1 MAKKKDVQLA
11 SSETGLA
18 DIKYTNRL
26 FLDLLYNLS
35 KYPHAKKS
43 KRLVAKGFLTLRK
56 TMYSEHQKQKNKLC

>member
-35 KYPHAKKS
+35 LIHI
-43 KRLVAKGFLTLRK
+43 
-56 TMYSEHQKQKNKLC
+56 SEPTRR

>member
-35 KYPHAKKS
+35 KYPLVREGLFDFEENNVFRASKAKK
-43 KRLVAKGFLTLRK
+43 
-56 TMYSEHQKQKNKLC
+56 

>member
-35 KYPHAKKS
+35 KYPMPKS
-43 KRLVAKGFLTLRK
+43 PSALCAKGFLTLRK

>member
-35 KYPHAKKS
+35 KYPPKKS
-43 KRLVAKGFLTLRK
+43 KRLVREGLFDFEENNVFRASKAKK
-56 TMYSEHQKQKNKLC
+56 

>member
-35 KYPHAKKS
+35 KCPHAKKS
-43 KRLVAKGFLTLRK
+43 KRLVREGLFDFEENNVFRASKAKK
-56 TMYSEHQKQKNKLC
+56 

>member
-26 FLDLLYNLS
+26 FF
-35 KYPHAKKS
+35 
-43 KRLVAKGFLTLRK
+43 RFII
-56 TMYSEHQKQKNKLC
+56 

>member
-26 FLDLLYNLS
+26 LYNLS

-43 KRLVAKGFLTLRK
+43 KRLVREGLFDFEENNVFRASKAKK
-56 TMYSEHQKQKNKLC
+56 

>member
-26 FLDLLYNLS
+26 FLDLNLS

-43 KRLVAKGFLTLRK
+43 KRLVREGLFDFEENNVFRASKAKK
-56 TMYSEHQKQKNKLC
+56 

>member
-43 KRLVAKGFLTLRK
+43 KRLVREGLLTLRK

>member
-43 KRLVAKGFLTLRK
+43 KALCVKGFLTLRK

>member
-26 FLDLLYNLS
+26 LYNLS

-43 KRLVAKGFLTLRK
+43 KRLVREGLFDFGK

>member
-43 KRLVAKGFLTLRK
+43 KRLVREGLFDFEE

>member
-43 KRLVAKGFLTLRK
+43 KRLLTLRK

>member
-43 KRLVAKGFLTLRK
+43 KRLVR
-56 TMYSEHQKQKNKLC
+56 

>member
-26 FLDLLYNLS
+26 FLDLLYNKQIS
-35 KYPHAKKS
+35 PC
-43 KRLVAKGFLTLRK
+43 
-56 TMYSEHQKQKNKLC
+56 QKVQAPCARRAF

>member
-43 KRLVAKGFLTLRK
+43 KRLVREGLFDFGK